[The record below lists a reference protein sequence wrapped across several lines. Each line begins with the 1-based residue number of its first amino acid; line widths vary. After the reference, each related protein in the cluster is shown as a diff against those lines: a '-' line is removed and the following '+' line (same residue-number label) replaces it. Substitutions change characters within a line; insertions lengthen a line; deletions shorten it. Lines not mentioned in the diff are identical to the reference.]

1 MPELP
6 EVETVRRDLQ
16 RLTLGLRILAVEVLL
31 PRTVAYPGKEEFE
44 QGLAGT
50 CLTQWQRRGKYL
62 LGSLDSGAVLGV
74 HLRMTGQLLWVQGS
88 APLPVHTRVR
98 LRLEQGWELRF
109 VDLRTFGQM
118 WLVPAGV
125 EPETVIPALQS
136 LGPEPLSPAFS
147 EIYFQAALQKSR
159 RPIKTALLDQ
169 GLVAGVGNIYADEA
183 LFLSGIH
190 PLMPASQLSDAAK
203 SRLRQALIEVLRVG
217 LEQRGTTLRDYRDLR
232 GINGNYQGQA
242 WVYSR
247 EGDPCRLCGTPIQRL
262 KLAGRSAHFCPR
274 CQPPPGQV
282 ATGWR
287 IPREQL

>member
-16 RLTLGLRILAVEVLL
+16 RLTLGLCILAVEVLL
-31 PRTVAYPGKEEFE
+31 PRTVAYPGKDEFA
-44 QGLAGT
+44 QGLAGS

-88 APLPVHTRVR
+88 APLPIHTRVR
-98 LRLEQGWELRF
+98 LHLEQGWELRF

-147 EIYFQAALQKSR
+147 EAYFQAALQKSR
-159 RPIKTALLDQ
+159 RPIKAALLDQ
-169 GLVAGVGNIYADEA
+169 SLVAGVGNIYADEA

-190 PLMPASQLSDAAK
+190 PSTPAAQLSDAAK
-203 SRLRQALIEVLRVG
+203 SRLREALIRVLQAG

-232 GINGNYQGQA
+232 GLNGNYQGQA
-242 WVYSR
+242 WVYGR
-247 EGDPCRLCGTPIQRL
+247 EGDPCRLCGTPIQRS
-262 KLAGRSAHFCPR
+262 KLSGRSAHFCPR
-274 CQPPPGQV
+274 CQPPPGRV
-282 ATGWR
+282 ET
-287 IPREQL
+287 

>member
-1 MPELP
+1 VPELP

-88 APLPVHTRVR
+88 VPLPIHTRIR
-98 LRLEQGWELRF
+98 MRLEQGWELRF
-109 VDLRTFGQM
+109 VDPRTFGQM

-147 EIYFQAALQKSR
+147 EAYFQAALQKSR

-190 PLMPASQLSDAAK
+190 PLTPASQLSDAAK
-203 SRLRQALIEVLRVG
+203 SRLRQALIEVLGVG

-232 GINGNYQGQA
+232 GLNGNYQGQA
-242 WVYSR
+242 WVYGR
-247 EGDPCRLCGTPIQRL
+247 EGDPCRLCGTPIQRI

-282 ATGWR
+282 AT
-287 IPREQL
+287 